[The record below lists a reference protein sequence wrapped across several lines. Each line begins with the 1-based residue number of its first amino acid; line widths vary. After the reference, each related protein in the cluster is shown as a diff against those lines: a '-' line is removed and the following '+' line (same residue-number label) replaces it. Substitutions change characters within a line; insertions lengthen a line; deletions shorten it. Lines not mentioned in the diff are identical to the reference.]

1 MFGRAVL
8 IHYCISLPTAIPPFV
23 VLSHQSVTLL
33 SQTKKLELCS
43 LWYNLQQ
50 SSRPPRRWRT
60 TVTTTHNPP
69 IFLCWVF
76 SFLGKLLE
84 WILIYSRQ
92 WKYWYLTGCHKPK
105 IQLYLSLSSTT
116 ITGTS
121 FGVSSVWFLLGL
133 FNCFRCNWYDS
144 DNIFTDFFAIDCSVV
159 YIFGQCDLIFL
170 DLIGFWSTRAWI
182 YLMWIIFLDYTYTL
196 YYEKFALCYLPFLGL
211 FLHIWLMISTSTLNL
226 ICTDTLVLVLA
237 SQLK

>member
-23 VLSHQSVTLL
+23 VLSHQSVPLPE
-33 SQTKKLELCS
+33 SNEEMLELRS
-43 LWYNLQQ
+43 LRYTVF
-50 SSRPPRRWRT
+50 SSLRGLLAQ
-60 TVTTTHNPP
+60 VTHNRDDNTQPLFFF
-69 IFLCWVF
+69 IGYFLR
-76 SFLGKLLE
+76 GKLLE

-144 DNIFTDFFAIDCSVV
+144 DNIFTDFFTIDCS
-159 YIFGQCDLIFL
+159 
-170 DLIGFWSTRAWI
+170 
-182 YLMWIIFLDYTYTL
+182 
-196 YYEKFALCYLPFLGL
+196 E
-211 FLHIWLMISTSTLNL
+211 
-226 ICTDTLVLVLA
+226 
-237 SQLK
+237 

>member
-1 MFGRAVL
+1 M
-8 IHYCISLPTAIPPFV
+8 
-23 VLSHQSVTLL
+23 
-33 SQTKKLELCS
+33 
-43 LWYNLQQ
+43 
-50 SSRPPRRWRT
+50 WRT

-69 IFLCWVF
+69 IFLYWVF

-159 YIFGQCDLIFL
+159 YIFGQCDLIFS
-170 DLIGFWSTRAWI
+170 GPYWI
-182 YLMWIIFLDYTYTL
+182 LEHTCMNLLNVDNILRLYLYFILW
-196 YYEKFALCYLPFLGL
+196 K
-211 FLHIWLMISTSTLNL
+211 
-226 ICTDTLVLVLA
+226 ICTLLFTFFGTFSSHMIDDKYKHIKLDMHRYFGSSSCESVKIVQRT
-237 SQLK
+237 SCTIS